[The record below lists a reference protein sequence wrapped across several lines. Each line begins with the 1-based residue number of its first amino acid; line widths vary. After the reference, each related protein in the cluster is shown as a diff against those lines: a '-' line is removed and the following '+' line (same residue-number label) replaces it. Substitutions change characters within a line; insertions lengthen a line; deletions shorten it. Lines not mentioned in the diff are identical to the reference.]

1 MPIRKPDIRELKTKV
16 ELKVIY
22 NQNRGDANGDYA
34 IFDIAPDAQ
43 NLRPGNYDTI
53 NNNPNITFGTLSL
66 LRRSTRVKTATS
78 VQNGKMLEVNAN
90 PSASSCTFAYGAIGN
105 DQAYP
110 RNELSA
116 QQANNNLYN
125 INGVPVQSRLNY
137 DVMLQYNIIPYGYK
151 YNHHPFAN
159 LLKGP
164 TAAEGYT
171 YWARDKASVAG
182 DPTWDWTPQP
192 PKWGFTYAQDTTAKT
207 APQIPDITG
216 FNPIAPYFY
225 EITDNTDN
233 IPRVDGDIY
242 RTRKIGSLTLTGPR
256 PYKRLGIYSID
267 LFETKIFDILQTD
280 IKANPNP
287 LHNSLR
293 KITTYNIWNVYTILN
308 DGTEVPGNIMN
319 RTSDLDRYISGGAGA
334 LYSRGTYSKGELPR
348 GQTKHATPF
357 IPVRLGYG
365 PYTIDELIKIDP
377 NFIYDYPV
385 NLAPKVFP
393 KAKIYSIYDN
403 TEGVLMF
410 VDCTGTSTEGIIKRV
425 FPVSKDA
432 VYNQNAPYLFP
443 TCTPINN
450 FTSVD
455 ERQAWSESVYRS
467 PAVLSNTNFAYDEI
481 KSIGGDNCGFHIRLS
496 GITMNTL
503 DSRIRIELNDES
515 TAKKNDTI
523 FGLSITLTPDQVP
536 VIEYKYYKSSTNNG
550 LNYKEYKRTLTDVK
564 LPIFDHRNLKG
575 TDIFVHFVGS
585 VIMIGFDQQIN
596 TWISI
601 NPEESGSTVIEPFFS
616 IDKTFIK
623 LNVLSCSFKM
633 RYSAIMFRNI
643 DFTNGFIDLGA
654 TSPTRNKYVQNSYI
668 LADFTSSPNKT
679 GNLSATNLLSSF
691 TNNKY
696 LGKYATV
703 YNTLQDKVVSYFG
716 DWRNPNTRANS
727 DFTYTEIYDST
738 TLYQS
743 YVRRAGK
750 LYFNNY
756 IESPLYL
763 SFEAGNN
770 NLVSPELLQP
780 ISNGNISPYVTNWS
794 VRVSSENANFSQIVK
809 SGTISLVN
817 LDTDA
822 YGLRVLELL
831 EHNIIA
837 ASISAG
843 YGDVLEPY
851 FDGVITKVSTSR
863 KGSGSNTTLTVQ
875 DLTTY
880 IFDNVYFDY
889 MVPFGTRTLKTSIQ
903 ACMNFSGFSD
913 WYKIETDAELL
924 PADPKSTG
932 KIDGLSLRI
941 NPNASSNQDVIKA
954 TPIDK
959 ILPKLSGFLNKLNAL
974 GNQATFRWDEKQR
987 KFILDARYMHLDE
1000 DLKFIGIDNVVPG
1013 TTSGQKINVRPTR
1026 NISTPDW
1033 HGLVTDNFTIDTD
1046 LDSLAYGVNTYGITS
1061 GVIGSVSYETDE
1073 QFHAASLS
1081 LAAKNNVVNSLVN
1094 AVSVPAG
1101 YIGFRKYIKDSY
1113 DQNELPSDQLV
1124 RFKHDQNVKIVR
1136 TPFHS
1141 LSFSCYVTKPLKAHG
1156 TFVVKVFVDNSAINP
1171 VYNITDKYIY
1181 KSIDYTYNKS
1191 TNLITANITGFAQ
1204 PWTIAELARK
1214 NEG

>member
-110 RNELSA
+110 RRTGLPF
-116 QQANNNLYN
+116 
-125 INGVPVQSRLNY
+125 GDRVPVEAKGNANY
-137 DVMLQYNIIPYGYK
+137 DSILQSKSIPFGFRF
-151 YNHHPFAN
+151 NHHQFAN

-164 TAAEGYT
+164 TVVEGYT
-171 YWARDKASVAG
+171 YWARDYFQ
-182 DPTWDWTPQP
+182 PPQP

-216 FNPIAPYFY
+216 FTPIAPYFY

-242 RTRKIGSLTLTGPR
+242 RTRNIGSLTLTGPR
-256 PYKRLGIYSID
+256 PYKRLGVYSID
-267 LFETKIFDILQTD
+267 WFETKIFDILQTN

-293 KITTYNIWNVYTILN
+293 KITTYNIWNVYTTLN
-308 DGTEVPGNIMN
+308 DGTEVPGNKMN
-319 RTSDLDRYISGGAGA
+319 RTSDLDRYTSGKPEA
-334 LYSRGTYSKGELPR
+334 TNYSKGTYDKGELLP
-348 GQTKHATPF
+348 GQTKHPESF

-365 PYTIDELIKIDP
+365 PYTIDELVKLDG
-377 NFIYDYPV
+377 NFIYDYPA

-393 KAKIYSIYDN
+393 KAKINSIYDN

-432 VYNQNAPYLFP
+432 VYYQNAPYLFP

-467 PAVLSNTNFAYDEI
+467 PAVLGNTNFAYDEI

-523 FGLSITLTPDQVP
+523 FGLLITLTPDQVP

-550 LNYKEYKRTLTDVK
+550 LNYKEFKRTLTDVK

-616 IDKTFIK
+616 KNNTYIK

-643 DFTNGFIDLGA
+643 DFANGFIDLGA
-654 TSPTRNKYVQNSYI
+654 TSPTKNKYVQNSYI
-668 LADFTSSPNKT
+668 LADFTSSPDKT
-679 GNLSATNLLSSF
+679 ANLSAANLLSTF

-696 LGKYATV
+696 LGKNATV

-738 TLYQS
+738 TIYQS

-750 LYFNNY
+750 LYYNNY

-763 SFEAGNN
+763 AFEAGNN
-770 NLVSPELLQP
+770 NLAPPELLQP
-780 ISNGNISPYVTNWS
+780 ISNGNISPYITNWT
-794 VRVSSENANFSQIVK
+794 VRVQSENPNFSQILK
-809 SGTISLVN
+809 SGSINLVN

-837 ASISAG
+837 VSVSAG

-851 FDGVITKVSTSR
+851 FDGVITNVSTTR
-863 KGSGSNTTLTVQ
+863 KGSGSSTVLSVQ

-913 WYKIETDAELL
+913 WYKIETNSELL
-924 PADPKSTG
+924 PADAKSTG

-954 TPIDK
+954 SPIDK

-974 GNQATFRWDEKQR
+974 GNQATFRWDEKQ
-987 KFILDARYMHLDE
+987 KLFILDARYMHLDD
-1000 DLKFIGIDNVVPG
+1000 DLKFTGIDNVVPG
-1013 TTSGQKINVRPTR
+1013 TTSGQRINVRPTR

-1033 HGLVTDNFTIDTD
+1033 HGLITESFVINTN

-1081 LAAKNNVVNSLVN
+1081 LAAKNNVINSLIN
-1094 AVSVPAG
+1094 TTSVPAG
-1101 YIGFRKYIKDSY
+1101 YVGFRKFIKDSY
-1113 DQNELPSDQLV
+1113 EQNELPSDQLV
-1124 RFKHDQNVKIVR
+1124 KFKHDQNVKIIR

-1181 KSIDYTYNKS
+1181 KSIDYSYNKS

-1204 PWTIAELARK
+1204 PWTIKELAVR

>member
-78 VQNGKMLEVNAN
+78 VQSGKMLEVNAN

-105 DQAYP
+105 DQPYP
-110 RNELSA
+110 RDENSPTRA
-116 QQANNNLYN
+116 DPNFTSG
-125 INGVPVQSRLNY
+125 GVRVRLNY
-137 DVMLQYNIIPYGYK
+137 DVMLQNGTVPNGFR
-151 YNHHPFAN
+151 YNHHTFAN

-164 TAAEGYT
+164 TSADGYD
-171 YWARDKASVAG
+171 YYALGSSFSE
-182 DPTWDWTPQP
+182 PNP
-192 PKWGFTYAQDTTAKT
+192 PLWGFTYDKAAGVDLT
-207 APQIPDITG
+207 PVTG
-216 FNPIAPYFY
+216 FTPQAAWFY
-225 EITDNTDN
+225 EINN
-233 IPRVDGDIY
+233 NFVPRVDGDIY
-242 RTRKIGSLTLTGPR
+242 RNNKQPYGSAPSKELVGGFSQDFWE
-256 PYKRLGIYSID
+256 KV
-267 LFETKIFDILQTD
+267 LFNLLAFNPKILQNLD
-280 IKANPNP
+280 
-287 LHNSLR
+287 HNKLR
-293 KITTYNIWNVYTILN
+293 KVTTYNIWNVYVLDNTN
-308 DGTEVPGNIMN
+308 KEVPANSVRAKSANTRINGFNPN
-319 RTSDLDRYISGGAGA
+319 PTN
-334 LYSRGTYSKGELPR
+334 YSQGTYVDNIVPPAS
-348 GQTKHATPF
+348 F
-357 IPVRLGYG
+357 IPVRVGLG
-365 PYTIDELIKIDP
+365 PYIYSAKRDRIEEP
-377 NFIYDYPV
+377 NSTSFNRDFTTTV
-385 NLAPKVFP
+385 ASKDFP
-393 KAKIYSIYDN
+393 RVKLYSIYDN
-403 TEGVLMF
+403 NEGVLLF
-410 VDCTGTSTEGIIKRV
+410 VDSTGAGTEALIKRV
-425 FPVSKDA
+425 FPVNRDA
-432 VYNQNAPYLFP
+432 IYDQNAPYLFP
-443 TCTPINN
+443 TLVPSNISSTELQKP
-450 FTSVD
+450 
-455 ERQAWSESVYRS
+455 WSEAVYS
-467 PAVLSNTNFAYDEI
+467 NPAETAYFAYDEI
-481 KSIGGDNCGFHIRLS
+481 KSTGGDNCGFHIRLS
-496 GITMNTL
+496 SITMNSI
-503 DSRIRIELNDES
+503 DSRIKIELIDES
-515 TAKKNDTI
+515 TTKKNDTI
-523 FGLSITLTPDQVP
+523 YGLSIILTPDQVP

-550 LNYKEYKRTLTDVK
+550 LSYKEYTRILTDVK
-564 LPIFDHRNLKG
+564 LPIFDHRNQKG

-585 VIMIGFDQQIN
+585 VILIGFDQQIN

-601 NPEESGSTVIEPFFS
+601 NPEEAGSTVIEPFFS
-616 IDKTFIK
+616 KGNTFIK
-623 LNVLSCSFKM
+623 LRVLNTSFRM

-643 DFTNGFIDLGA
+643 DFTNGFVDLGA

-794 VRVSSENANFSQIVK
+794 VRVSSENPNFSQIVK
-809 SGTISLVN
+809 SGSINLVN

-837 ASISAG
+837 VSISAG
-843 YGDVLEPY
+843 YGDILEPY
-851 FDGVITKVSTSR
+851 FDGVITNVSTSR

-913 WYKIETDAELL
+913 WYKIETNAELL
-924 PADPKSTG
+924 PADLKSTG

-954 TPIDK
+954 SPIDK

-1026 NISTPDW
+1026 NVSTPDW
-1033 HGLVTDNFTIDTD
+1033 HGLVTDNFSIDTN

-1081 LAAKNNVVNSLVN
+1081 LTAKNNIVNSLIN
-1094 AVSVPAG
+1094 TVSVPAG
-1101 YIGFRKYIKDSY
+1101 YVGFRKYIKDSY
-1113 DQNELPSDQLV
+1113 EQNELPSDQLV
-1124 RFKHDQNVKIVR
+1124 KFKHDQNIQIIR

-1181 KSIDYTYNKS
+1181 KSIDYAYNKS

-1204 PWTIAELARK
+1204 PWTIKELAAR

>member
-1 MPIRKPDIRELKTKV
+1 MPIRKPDIRELKTKI
-16 ELKVIY
+16 ELKAIY

-66 LRRSTRVKTATS
+66 LRRSSRVKTATS
-78 VQNGKMLEVNAN
+78 VQNGKLLEVNAN

-110 RNELSA
+110 RNDRGAIQSNPAVAGRRNYDEIL
-116 QQANNNLYN
+116 
-125 INGVPVQSRLNY
+125 QSR
-137 DVMLQYNIIPYGYK
+137 NIPFGFR

-164 TAAEGYT
+164 SANDPNPLVYDYT
-171 YWARDKASVAG
+171 YWARDRVNI
-182 DPTWDWTPQP
+182 PNP
-192 PKWGFTYAQDTTAKT
+192 PLWGFTYARDPTTT
-207 APQIPDITG
+207 NQPQIPDITG
-216 FNPIAPYFY
+216 FNPVAPYFY
-225 EITDNTDN
+225 EINTN
-233 IPRVDGDIY
+233 ASLVPRVDGDIY
-242 RTRKIGSLTLTGPR
+242 RTLAVGNLTLTGPR
-256 PYKRLGIYSID
+256 PYKRSGVYAVD
-267 LFETKIFDILQTD
+267 WFETKIFDLLQTD

-293 KITTYNIWNVYTILN
+293 KITTYNIWNVYTILS
-308 DGTEVPGNIMN
+308 DGTEAPGNIMN
-319 RTSDLDRYISGGAGA
+319 RRSDIDRYIPGTTNYSQGTYNSGA
-334 LYSRGTYSKGELPR
+334 LPT

-365 PYTIDELIKIDP
+365 PYTIDELTSIDS
-377 NFIYDYPV
+377 NFIFDYPT
-385 NLAPKVFP
+385 NNQPKALP

-425 FPVSKDA
+425 FPVSRDA
-432 VYNQNAPYLFP
+432 IYDQNAPYLFP
-443 TCTPINN
+443 TLIPANI
-450 FTSVD
+450 TSL
-455 ERQAWSESVYRS
+455 EQRKPWSEAVYS
-467 PAVLSNTNFAYDEI
+467 TPAVAGNTDFAYDEI
-481 KSIGGDNCGFHIRLS
+481 KSTGGDNCGFHIRLS
-496 GITMNTL
+496 SITMNTL
-503 DSRIRIELNDES
+503 DSLIRIELNDES
-515 TAKKNDTI
+515 STKRNDTI
-523 FGLSITLTPDQVP
+523 YGLSITLTPDQVP
-536 VIEYKYYKSSTNNG
+536 VIEYKYFKSSTNDG
-550 LNYKEYKRTLTDVK
+550 LNYKEYKRTLTDIK
-564 LPIFDHRNLKG
+564 LPIFDHRNPKG
-575 TDIFVHFVGS
+575 TDVFVHFVGS

-616 IDKTFIK
+616 KNNTYIK
-623 LNVLSCSFKM
+623 LNVLSCSFRM

-643 DFTNGFIDLGA
+643 DFANGFVDLGA

-668 LADFTSSPNKT
+668 LADFTSSPAKT
-679 GNLSATNLLSSF
+679 GNLTAANLLSTF

-696 LGKYATV
+696 LGKYSTV
-703 YNTLQDKVVSYFG
+703 YNSLQDKVVSYFG
-716 DWRNPNTRANS
+716 DWRNPNTTANR
-727 DFTYTEIYDST
+727 DFTYTEIYDSQ

-750 LYFNNY
+750 LYYNNY

-763 SFEAGNN
+763 SFESGNN
-770 NLVSPELLQP
+770 NLAPPDLLQP
-780 ISNGNISPYVTNWS
+780 ILNGNISPYVTDWS
-794 VRVSSENANFSQIVK
+794 CRVSSENPNFSQIIK
-809 SGTISLVN
+809 SGSISLSN

-822 YGLRVLELL
+822 YGLRILELL

-837 ASISAG
+837 VSISAG

-851 FDGVITKVSTSR
+851 LDGVITNVSTSR
-863 KGSGSNTTLTVQ
+863 RGSGSKTTLTIQ
-875 DLTTY
+875 DLATY

-889 MVPFGTRTLKTSIQ
+889 MVPFGTRTLKTAIQ

-913 WYKIETDAELL
+913 WYKIETNAELL
-924 PADPKSTG
+924 PTDPKSTG

-954 TPIDK
+954 SPIDK
-959 ILPKLSGFLNKLNAL
+959 IFPKLSGFLNKLNAL
-974 GNQATFRWDEKQR
+974 GNQATFRWDEKQ
-987 KFILDARYMHLDE
+987 KLFILDARYLHLDE
-1000 DLKFIGIDNVVPG
+1000 DLKFTGIDNVVPG
-1013 TTSGQKINVRPTR
+1013 TTSGQKINVTPTR

-1033 HGLVTDNFTIDTD
+1033 HGLIIDDFNIDTN

-1061 GVIGSVSYETDE
+1061 GVIGSVSYATDE
-1073 QFHAASLS
+1073 QFHAAALS
-1081 LAAKNNVVNSLVN
+1081 LTAKNNVVNSLIN
-1094 AVSVPAG
+1094 TVSVPAG
-1101 YIGFRKYIKDSY
+1101 YVGFRKYIKDSY
-1113 DQNELPSDQLV
+1113 EQNELPSDQLV
-1124 RFKHDQNVKIVR
+1124 KFKHEQNVKIIR

-1156 TFVVKVFVDNSAINP
+1156 VFVVKVFVDNSTVNP

-1181 KSIDYTYNKS
+1181 KSIDYRYNKS
-1191 TNLITANITGFAQ
+1191 TNTITAQVQGFAQ
-1204 PWTIAELARK
+1204 PWTIMELAKR
-1214 NEG
+1214 NES

>member
-1 MPIRKPDIRELKTKV
+1 MPIRKPDIRELKTKI
-16 ELKVIY
+16 ELKAIY

-53 NNNPNITFGTLSL
+53 NNNPNITFGTLTL
-66 LRRSTRVKTATS
+66 LRRSSRVKTATS
-78 VQNGKMLEVNAN
+78 VQNGKLLEVNAN

-110 RNELSA
+110 RNELNA
-116 QQANNNLYN
+116 QQANTTFTT
-125 INGVPVQSRLNY
+125 INGVRVQTRLNY
-137 DVMLQYNIIPYGYK
+137 DVMLQYNIIPFGYK
-151 YNHHPFAN
+151 YNHHPYAN

-171 YWARDKASVAG
+171 YWARDRFTIPA
-182 DPTWDWTPQP
+182 T
-192 PKWGFTYAQDTTAKT
+192 PKWGFTYTKNPGDT
-207 APQIPDITG
+207 QYQYPDITG
-216 FNPIAPYFY
+216 FNPVPPYFY
-225 EITDNTDN
+225 EITDNPN
-233 IPRVDGDIY
+233 MIPRVDGDIY
-242 RTRKIGSLTLTGPR
+242 RTRTVGSLTLMGPR
-256 PYKRLGIYSID
+256 PYKRDANNYVLD
-267 LFETKIFDILQTD
+267 WFETKIFDLLYTNP
-280 IKANPNP
+280 KLNPNP
-287 LHNSLR
+287 IHNSLR
-293 KITTYNIWNVYTILN
+293 KVTTYNIWNVYTILA
-308 DGTEVPGNIMN
+308 DGTEAPGNIMN
-319 RTSDLDRYISGGAGA
+319 RRSDLSQYIPGTTNYSAGRYVTGA
-334 LYSRGTYSKGELPR
+334 LTDRTIYPNQPL
-348 GQTKHATPF
+348 TKHPFTF
-357 IPVRLGYG
+357 IPVQLGYG
-365 PYTIDELIKIDP
+365 PYGIDLINADN
-377 NFIYDYPV
+377 NFFFDYPT
-385 NLAPKVFP
+385 NNQPKFVP
-393 KAKIYSIYDN
+393 KAKINSVYDN
-403 TEGVLMF
+403 VEGVLMF

-432 VYNQNAPYLFP
+432 IYDQNAPYLFP
-443 TCTPINN
+443 TLVPANLVSTESRKP
-450 FTSVD
+450 
-455 ERQAWSESVYRS
+455 WSEAVYSS
-467 PAVLSNTNFAYDEI
+467 PAVTGNTDFAYDEI
-481 KSIGGDNCGFHIRLS
+481 KSTGGDNCGFHLRLS

-515 TAKKNDTI
+515 TTKKNDTI
-523 FGLSITLTPDQVP
+523 YGLSITLTPDQVP
-536 VIEYKYYKSSTNNG
+536 VIEYKYYKSSTNDG
-550 LNYKEYKRTLTDVK
+550 ANYKEYKRTLTDVK
-564 LPIFDHRNLKG
+564 LPIFDHRNPKG
-575 TDIFVHFVGS
+575 TDVFVHFVGS

-616 IDKTFIK
+616 KNNTYIK
-623 LNVLSCSFKM
+623 LNVLSCSFRM

-643 DFTNGFIDLGA
+643 DFTNGFVDLGA

-668 LADFTSSPNKT
+668 LADFTSSPAKT
-679 GNLSATNLLSSF
+679 GNLTAANLLSTF

-703 YNTLQDKVVSYFG
+703 YNSLQDKVVSYFG
-716 DWRNPNTRANS
+716 DWRNPNTTANR
-727 DFTYTEIYDST
+727 DFTYTEIYDSQ

-750 LYFNNY
+750 LYYNNY

-763 SFEAGNN
+763 SFESGNN
-770 NLVSPELLQP
+770 NLAPPELLQP
-780 ISNGNISPYVTNWS
+780 ILNGNISPYVTDWNC
-794 VRVSSENANFSQIVK
+794 RVSSENPNFSQIVK
-809 SGTISLVN
+809 TGSISLAN

-822 YGLRVLELL
+822 YGLRILELL

-837 ASISAG
+837 VSISAG

-851 FDGVITKVSTSR
+851 FDGVITNVSTSR
-863 KGSGSNTTLTVQ
+863 KGSGSKTTLSVQ

-913 WYKIETDAELL
+913 WYKIETNAELL
-924 PADPKSTG
+924 PTDAKSTG

-954 TPIDK
+954 SPIDK
-959 ILPKLSGFLNKLNAL
+959 IFPKLSGFLNKLNAL
-974 GNQATFRWDEKQR
+974 GNQATFRWDEKQ
-987 KFILDARYMHLDE
+987 KLFILDARYLHLDE
-1000 DLKFIGIDNVVPG
+1000 DLKFTGIDNVVPG
-1013 TTSGQKINVRPTR
+1013 TTSGQKINVNPTR

-1033 HGLVTDNFTIDTD
+1033 HGLIIDDFNIDTN

-1061 GVIGSVSYETDE
+1061 GVIGSVSYATDE
-1073 QFHAASLS
+1073 QFHAAALS
-1081 LAAKNNVVNSLVN
+1081 LTAKNNVVNSLIN
-1094 AVSVPAG
+1094 TASVPAG

-1113 DQNELPSDQLV
+1113 EQNELPSDQLV
-1124 RFKHDQNVKIVR
+1124 KFKHDQNVKIIR

-1156 TFVVKVFVDNSAINP
+1156 VFVVKVFVDNSTVNP

-1181 KSIDYTYNKS
+1181 KSIDYRYNKS
-1191 TNLITANITGFAQ
+1191 TNTITAQVQGFAQ
-1204 PWTIAELARK
+1204 PWTIMELAKR
-1214 NEG
+1214 NES

>member
-105 DQAYP
+105 DQPWP
-110 RNELSA
+110 RERDFQAGNTIESA
-116 QQANNNLYN
+116 NGSNNRRNYTEILQNGN
-125 INGVPVQSRLNY
+125 IPFGFTV
-137 DVMLQYNIIPYGYK
+137 
-151 YNHHPFAN
+151 NHHPFAN

-164 TAAEGYT
+164 PATSPDPLVPQNYT
-171 YWARDKASVAG
+171 YWARDKVNI
-182 DPTWDWTPQP
+182 PNP
-192 PKWGFTYAQDTTAKT
+192 PLWGFTYVRDPGNSANQY
-207 APQIPDITG
+207 QYPDITG
-216 FNPIAPYFY
+216 FTPVAPYFY
-225 EITDNTDN
+225 EITTDTGRV
-233 IPRVDGDIY
+233 PRVDNDIY
-242 RTRKIGSLTLTGPR
+242 RPGITRSPNGIR
-256 PYKRLGIYSID
+256 PIKRGVNNYSISW
-267 LFETKIFDILQTD
+267 FEEQIFNLL
-280 IKANPNP
+280 AFNPKLNP
-287 LHNSLR
+287 SPQHNALR
-293 KITTYNIWNVYTILN
+293 KVTTYNIWNVYTILA
-308 DGTEVPGNIMN
+308 DGSEVPGNLMN
-319 RTSDLDRYISGGAGA
+319 QRDQIDRYVPNTTN
-334 LYSRGTYSKGELPR
+334 YSNGSYNNPIRAVNRRLPNS
-348 GQTKHATPF
+348 F
-357 IPVRLGYG
+357 IPVKYGFG
-365 PYTIDELIKIDP
+365 PYRIDDLISADP
-377 NFIYDYPV
+377 NFFYDYPA
-385 NLAPKVFP
+385 NNQPKALP
-393 KAKIYSIYDN
+393 KAKINSIYDN

-410 VDCTGTSTEGIIKRV
+410 VDCTGASTEGIIKRV

-432 VYNQNAPYLFP
+432 IYDQNAPYLFP
-443 TCTPINN
+443 TLFPANIIDTEQNKP
-450 FTSVD
+450 
-455 ERQAWSESVYRS
+455 WSESVYS
-467 PAVLSNTNFAYDEI
+467 TPAILGNTNFAYDEI
-481 KSIGGDNCGFHIRLS
+481 KSTGGDNCGFHIRLS

-515 TAKKNDTI
+515 TTKKNDTI

-550 LNYKEYKRTLTDVK
+550 LNYKEFKRTLTDIK
-564 LPIFDHRNLKG
+564 LPIFDHRDPKG

-616 IDKTFIK
+616 KNNTYIK

-696 LGKYATV
+696 LGKNATV

-716 DWRNPNTRANS
+716 DWRNNNSRANR

-770 NLVSPELLQP
+770 DLVSPELLQP

-794 VRVSSENANFSQIVK
+794 VRVSSENPNFSQIVK
-809 SGTISLVN
+809 SGSINLVN

-837 ASISAG
+837 VSISAG

-851 FDGVITKVSTSR
+851 FDGVITNVSTSR
-863 KGSGSNTTLTVQ
+863 KGSGSNTTLQVQ

-913 WYKIETDAELL
+913 WYKIETNAELL
-924 PADPKSTG
+924 PADLKSTG

-954 TPIDK
+954 SPIDK

-974 GNQATFRWDEKQR
+974 GNQATFRWDEKQG

-1033 HGLVTDNFTIDTD
+1033 HGLITESFSIDTN

-1073 QFHAASLS
+1073 QFHATSLS
-1081 LAAKNNVVNSLVN
+1081 LAAKNNIVNSLIN
-1094 AVSVPAG
+1094 TVSVPAG
-1101 YIGFRKYIKDSY
+1101 YVGFRKYIKDSY
-1113 DQNELPSDQLV
+1113 EQNELPSDQLV
-1124 RFKHDQNVKIVR
+1124 KFKHDQNVKIIR

-1181 KSIDYTYNKS
+1181 KSIDYTYSKS
-1191 TNLITANITGFAQ
+1191 TNIITANITGFAQ

>member
-16 ELKVIY
+16 ELKAIY

-34 IFDIAPDAQ
+34 IFDLSPDSS

-66 LRRSTRVKTATS
+66 LRRSARVKSATS
-78 VQNGKMLEVNAN
+78 VQNGKLLEVNAN
-90 PSASSCTFAYGAIGN
+90 PSISSCTFAYGAIGN

-110 RNELSA
+110 RNDRGAIQSNPAVAGRRNYDEIL
-116 QQANNNLYN
+116 
-125 INGVPVQSRLNY
+125 QSR
-137 DVMLQYNIIPYGYK
+137 NIPFGFR

-164 TAAEGYT
+164 SANDPDPLIYDYT
-171 YWARDKASVAG
+171 YWARDRVNI
-182 DPTWDWTPQP
+182 PNP
-192 PKWGFTYAQDTTAKT
+192 PLWGFTYARDPGNAANQ
-207 APQIPDITG
+207 PQLPDITG

-225 EITDNTDN
+225 EINPNTSLV
-233 IPRVDGDIY
+233 PRVDGDIY
-242 RTRKIGSLTLTGPR
+242 RTATVGNLTLTGPR
-256 PYKRLGIYSID
+256 PYKRSGNYVVD
-267 LFETKIFDILQTD
+267 WFETKLFDLLQTN
-280 IKANPNP
+280 IKLNPNP

-308 DGTEVPGNIMN
+308 DGTEAPGNLMN
-319 RTSDLDRYISGGAGA
+319 RRSDLDRYIPGTTN
-334 LYSRGTYSKGELPR
+334 YSRGTYSRGALAA
-348 GQTKHATPF
+348 GQTKHPNSF

-365 PYTIDELIKIDP
+365 PYTIDELVAADS
-377 NFIYDYPV
+377 NFFYDYPT
-385 NLAPKVFP
+385 NNQPKVLP

-425 FPVSKDA
+425 YPVSKDA
-432 VYNQNAPYLFP
+432 IYDQNAPYLFP
-443 TCTPINN
+443 TYTPLTN

-455 ERQAWSESVYRS
+455 ERRPWSESTYNS
-467 PAVLSNTNFAYDEI
+467 PASLTNPNFAYDEI
-481 KSIGGDNCGFHIRLS
+481 KSRGSDNCGFHIRLS
-496 GITMNTL
+496 NITMNTL
-503 DSRIRIELNDES
+503 DSKIRIELNDES
-515 TAKKNDTI
+515 ATKKNDTI

-550 LNYKEYKRTLTDVK
+550 LNYKEYTRTLTDVK
-564 LPIFDHRNLKG
+564 LPIFDHRNPKG

-616 IDKTFIK
+616 KDYTFIK
-623 LNVLSCSFKM
+623 LKVLSCSFRM

-643 DFTNGFIDLGA
+643 DIANGFVDTSA

-668 LADFTSSPNKT
+668 LADFTSSPSKIANV
-679 GNLSATNLLSSF
+679 SADNLLSSF
-691 TNNKY
+691 RTNKY
-696 LGKYATV
+696 LGKNATV
-703 YNTLQDKVVSYFG
+703 YNTLADKVVSYFG
-716 DWRNPNTRANS
+716 DWRNPNTVTNP
-727 DFTYTEIYDST
+727 DFTYTEVYDSGS
-738 TLYQS
+738 LYQS

-750 LYFNNY
+750 LYFNTY

-763 SFEAGNN
+763 SFESGNN
-770 NLVSPELLQP
+770 ILSPPELLQP
-780 ISNGNISPYVTNWS
+780 ISNGNLSPYVTSWS
-794 VRVSSENANFSQIVK
+794 CNIKSENPNFSF
-809 SGTISLVN
+809 ISKTGSIKLSN

-837 ASISAG
+837 VSVSAG

-851 FDGVITKVSTSR
+851 FDGVITNVSTQR
-863 KGSGSNTTLTVQ
+863 KGSGSDTTLTVQ
-875 DLTTY
+875 DLSTY
-880 IFDNVYFDY
+880 IFDNMYFDN

-913 WYKIETDAELL
+913 WYKIENNAELL
-924 PADPKSTG
+924 PNEATSTG

-954 TPIDK
+954 SPIDK
-959 ILPKLSGFLNKLNAL
+959 ILPKLQNFLTRLNAL
-974 GNQATFRWDEKQR
+974 GNQATFRWDEKQ
-987 KFILDARYMHLDE
+987 KLFILDARYLHLDD
-1000 DLKFIGIDNVVPG
+1000 DLKFTGINNVVPG
-1013 TTSGQKINVRPTR
+1013 TTSGQKINVNPTR
-1026 NISTPDW
+1026 NFSTPDW
-1033 HGLVTDNFTIDTD
+1033 HGLLTDGFSVDTN

-1081 LAAKNNVVNSLVN
+1081 LNAKTNIVNSLIN
-1094 AVSVPAG
+1094 TASVPAG

-1113 DQNELPSDQLV
+1113 EQNELPSDQLV
-1124 RFKHDQNVKIVR
+1124 RFKHNQNVKIIR

-1141 LSFSCYVTKPLKAHG
+1141 ISFSCYVTKPLKSYG

-1181 KSIDYTYNKS
+1181 KSIDYSYNKNS
-1191 TNLITANITGFAQ
+1191 NTITASVQGFAQ
-1204 PWTIAELARK
+1204 PWTIKELAVR
-1214 NEG
+1214 NDQ

>member
-110 RNELSA
+110 RYEKKNDSQLPLNKDPVIAKGNE
-116 QQANNNLYN
+116 
-125 INGVPVQSRLNY
+125 NY
-137 DVMLQYNIIPYGYK
+137 DSILQSGNIPYGFRF
-151 YNHHPFAN
+151 NHHQFAN

-171 YWARDKASVAG
+171 YWARDYFQ
-182 DPTWDWTPQP
+182 PPQP
-192 PKWGFTYAQDTTAKT
+192 PLWGFTYAEDTTKKT
-207 APQIPDITG
+207 PPQIPDITG

-242 RTRKIGSLTLTGPR
+242 RTRKIGSLTLMGPR
-256 PYKRLGIYSID
+256 PYKRLGVYSID
-267 LFETKIFDILQTD
+267 WFETKIFDLLQTN
-280 IKANPNP
+280 IKD
-287 LHNSLR
+287 NSLK
-293 KITTYNIWNVYTILN
+293 KITTYNIWNVYSILD
-308 DGTEVPGNIMN
+308 DGTEVPGNKMN
-319 RTSDLDRYISGGAGA
+319 RTSDLDRYISGKPEA
-334 LYSRGTYSKGELPR
+334 TNYSKGKYDEGKLLA
-348 GQTKHATPF
+348 GQTKHPESF

-365 PYTIDELIKIDP
+365 PYTIDELMTIDS
-377 NFIYDYPV
+377 NFIYDYPA
-385 NLAPKVFP
+385 NLKPKVFP
-393 KAKIYSIYDN
+393 KAKINSIYDN

-443 TCTPINN
+443 TCTPLTN
-450 FTSVD
+450 FTSID

-467 PAVLSNTNFAYDEI
+467 PAVLSNTNFAFDEI
-481 KSIGGDNCGFHIRLS
+481 KSMGGDNCGFHIRLS

-503 DSRIRIELNDES
+503 DSRIRVELNDES

-550 LNYKEYKRTLTDVK
+550 LNYKEFKRTLTDVK
-564 LPIFDHRNLKG
+564 LPIFDHRNPKG

-616 IDKTFIK
+616 KDKTFIK

-668 LADFTSSPNKT
+668 LADFTSSPGKT
-679 GNLSATNLLSSF
+679 GNLSATNLLSTF

-727 DFTYTEIYDST
+727 DFIYTEIYDST
-738 TLYQS
+738 TIYQS

-750 LYFNNY
+750 LYYNNY

-770 NLVSPELLQP
+770 NLAPPELLQP
-780 ISNGNISPYVTNWS
+780 ILNGNISPFVTSWS

-809 SGTISLVN
+809 SGSISLVN

-837 ASISAG
+837 VSISAG

-851 FDGVITKVSTSR
+851 FDGVIANVSTSR

-913 WYKIETDAELL
+913 WYKIETNAELL
-924 PADPKSTG
+924 PADLKLTG

-954 TPIDK
+954 TPVDK

-1033 HGLVTDNFTIDTD
+1033 HGLITESFSIDTN

-1073 QFHAASLS
+1073 QFHATSLS
-1081 LAAKNNVVNSLVN
+1081 LAAKNNIVNSLIN
-1094 AVSVPAG
+1094 TVSVPAG
-1101 YIGFRKYIKDSY
+1101 YVGFRKYIKDSY
-1113 DQNELPSDQLV
+1113 EQNELPSDQLV
-1124 RFKHDQNVKIVR
+1124 KFKHDQNVKIIR

-1181 KSIDYTYNKS
+1181 KSIDYSYNKS

>member
-66 LRRSTRVKTATS
+66 LKRSTRVKTATS

-110 RNELSA
+110 RNELGA
-116 QQANNNLYN
+116 QQANNN
-125 INGVPVQSRLNY
+125 ITTVNGVRVQLRLNY
-137 DVMLQYNIIPYGYK
+137 DVMLQNNIIPHGYK

-164 TAAEGYT
+164 SANDPDPLVYDYT
-171 YWARDKASVAG
+171 YWARDRVNI
-182 DPTWDWTPQP
+182 PNPPLWD
-192 PKWGFTYAQDTTAKT
+192 FTYARDPTTT
-207 APQIPDITG
+207 NQPQNPDITG
-216 FNPIAPYFY
+216 FNPVAPYFY
-225 EITDNTDN
+225 EINTN
-233 IPRVDGDIY
+233 SSLVPRVDGEIY
-242 RTRKIGSLTLTGPR
+242 RTLVVGNNLTLTGPR
-256 PYKRLGIYSID
+256 PYKRSGVYVVD
-267 LFETKIFDILQTD
+267 WFETKLFDLLQTD

-319 RTSDLDRYISGGAGA
+319 RRSDLDRYIPGTTN
-334 LYSRGTYSKGELPR
+334 YSQGTYDKGVLPN

-365 PYTIDELIKIDP
+365 PYTIDELTSIDT
-377 NFIYDYPV
+377 NFIFDYPT
-385 NLAPKVFP
+385 NNQPKVLP

-425 FPVSKDA
+425 YPVSKDA
-432 VYNQNAPYLFP
+432 IYNQNAPYIFP
-443 TCTPINN
+443 TYTPATN
-450 FTSVD
+450 FTSLD
-455 ERQAWSESVYRS
+455 ERRPWSEAVYNS
-467 PAVLSNTNFAYDEI
+467 PAVVGNTNFAYDEI

-515 TAKKNDTI
+515 TTKKNDTI
-523 FGLSITLTPDQVP
+523 FGLSITLIPDQVP
-536 VIEYKYYKSSTNNG
+536 VIEYKYYKSSTSNG
-550 LNYKEYKRTLTDVK
+550 LNYKEFKRTLTDVK

-616 IDKTFIK
+616 KNNTYIK

-654 TSPTRNKYVQNSYI
+654 TSPTKNKYVQNSYI
-668 LADFTSSPNKT
+668 LADFTSSPDKT
-679 GNLSATNLLSSF
+679 ANLSAANLLSTF

-696 LGKYATV
+696 LGKNATV

-738 TLYQS
+738 TIYQS

-750 LYFNNY
+750 LFYNNY

-763 SFEAGNN
+763 AFEAGNN
-770 NLVSPELLQP
+770 NLSPPELLQP
-780 ISNGNISPYVTNWS
+780 ILNGNISPYITNWT
-794 VRVSSENANFSQIVK
+794 VRVQSENPNFSQISK
-809 SGTISLVN
+809 TGTINLVN

-837 ASISAG
+837 VSVSAG
-843 YGDVLEPY
+843 YGDVFESY
-851 FDGVITKVSTSR
+851 FDGVITNVSTTR
-863 KGSGSNTTLTVQ
+863 KGSGSSTILSVQ

-889 MVPFGTRTLKTSIQ
+889 MVPFGTRTLKTAIQ

-913 WYKIETDAELL
+913 WYKIETNAELL
-924 PADPKSTG
+924 PADRKETG
-932 KIDGLSLRI
+932 KIDGLTLRI

-954 TPIDK
+954 TPVDK

-974 GNQATFRWDEKQR
+974 GNQATFRWDEKQ
-987 KFILDARYMHLDE
+987 KLFILDARYMHLDD
-1000 DLKFIGIDNVVPG
+1000 DLKFTGIDNVVPG
-1013 TTSGQKINVRPTR
+1013 TTSGQRINVKPTR

-1033 HGLVTDNFTIDTD
+1033 HGLITESFVIDTN

-1073 QFHAASLS
+1073 QFHVASLS
-1081 LAAKNNVVNSLVN
+1081 LAAKNNIVNSLIN
-1094 AVSVPAG
+1094 TTSVSAG
-1101 YIGFRKYIKDSY
+1101 YVGFRKFIKDSY
-1113 DQNELPSDQLV
+1113 EQNELPSDQLV
-1124 RFKHDQNVKIVR
+1124 KFKHDQNVKIIR

-1141 LSFSCYVTKPLKAHG
+1141 LQFSCYVTKPLKAHG

-1181 KSIDYTYNKS
+1181 KSIDYNYIKS
-1191 TNLITANITGFAQ
+1191 TNLITASITGFAQ

-1214 NEG
+1214 NDS

>member
-78 VQNGKMLEVNAN
+78 VQSGKMLEVNTN

-105 DQAYP
+105 DQPYP
-110 RNELSA
+110 RELGFSPTSA
-116 QQANNNLYN
+116 
-125 INGVPVQSRLNY
+125 NGSRNRRNY
-137 DVMLQYNIIPYGYK
+137 TEILQDGKIPFGFK
-151 YNHHPFAN
+151 VNQHPFAN

-164 TAAEGYT
+164 PATSPNPLLPNNYT
-171 YWARDKASVAG
+171 YWARDKVDIPS
-182 DPTWDWTPQP
+182 P
-192 PKWGFTYAQDTTAKT
+192 PKWGFTYVRDPGNANNQY
-207 APQIPDITG
+207 QYPDITG
-216 FNPIAPYFY
+216 FTPVAPYFY
-225 EITDNTDN
+225 EITSNTGLM
-233 IPRVDGDIY
+233 PRVDDDIY
-242 RTRKIGSLTLTGPR
+242 RPNISTTIRGPR
-256 PYKRLGIYSID
+256 PIKRDPKTNYSID
-267 LFETKIFDILQTD
+267 WFEQQIFNLLYQNRKLNLD
-280 IKANPNP
+280 PE
-287 LHNSLR
+287 HNALR
-293 KITTYNIWNVYTILN
+293 KLTTYNIWNVYTILA
-308 DGTEVPGNIMN
+308 DGSEVPGNLMN
-319 RTSDLDRYISGGAGA
+319 QKSEIDRYVPNPAN
-334 LYSRGTYSKGELPR
+334 YSNGTYENPLRAVNGRLPNS
-348 GQTKHATPF
+348 F
-357 IPVRLGYG
+357 IPVKYGFG
-365 PYTIDELIKIDP
+365 PYRIDDLIDADS
-377 NFIYDYPV
+377 NFFYDYPA
-385 NLAPKVFP
+385 NNQPKALP
-393 KAKIYSIYDN
+393 KAKINSIYDN

-432 VYNQNAPYLFP
+432 IYDQNAPYLFP
-443 TCTPINN
+443 TLFPANINSTEQN
-450 FTSVD
+450 KP
-455 ERQAWSESVYRS
+455 WSESVYS
-467 PAVLSNTNFAYDEI
+467 TPAILGNANFAFDEI
-481 KSIGGDNCGFHIRLS
+481 KSTGGDNCGFHIRLS

-515 TAKKNDTI
+515 TTKKNDTI
-523 FGLSITLTPDQVP
+523 YGLSITLTPDQVP
-536 VIEYKYYKSSTNNG
+536 VIEYKYYKSSTNNS
-550 LNYKEYKRTLTDVK
+550 LSYKEYKRTLTDVK
-564 LPIFDHRNLKG
+564 LPIFDHRDPKG

-616 IDKTFIK
+616 KDKTYIK

-643 DFTNGFIDLGA
+643 DFANGFVDLGA

-780 ISNGNISPYVTNWS
+780 ISNGNISPYVTGWS
-794 VRVSSENANFSQIVK
+794 VKVSSENPNFSQIVK
-809 SGTISLVN
+809 SGSINLVN

-837 ASISAG
+837 VSISAG

-851 FDGVITKVSTSR
+851 FDGVITNVSTSR

-913 WYKIETDAELL
+913 WYKIETNAELL
-924 PADPKSTG
+924 PADLKSTG

-954 TPIDK
+954 SPIDK

-1026 NISTPDW
+1026 NVSTPDW
-1033 HGLVTDNFTIDTD
+1033 HGLVTDTFSIETN

-1081 LAAKNNVVNSLVN
+1081 LTAKNNIVNSLIN
-1094 AVSVPAG
+1094 TVSVPAG
-1101 YIGFRKYIKDSY
+1101 YVGFRKYIKDSY
-1113 DQNELPSDQLV
+1113 EQNELPSDQLV
-1124 RFKHDQNVKIVR
+1124 KFKHDQNIQIIR

-1181 KSIDYTYNKS
+1181 KSIDYAYNKS

-1204 PWTIAELARK
+1204 PWTIKELAAR